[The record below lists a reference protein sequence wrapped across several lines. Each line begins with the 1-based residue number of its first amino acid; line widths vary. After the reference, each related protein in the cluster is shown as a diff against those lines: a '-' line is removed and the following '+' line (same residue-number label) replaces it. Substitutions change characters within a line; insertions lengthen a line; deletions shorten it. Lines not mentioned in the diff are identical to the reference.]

1 MQHLYGRTYLTSPRG
16 QLGDYTYVGPLI
28 QLPPRAYKKSTL
40 RVTYMLPACKQHFG
54 VETAWLEGEDRWGIV
69 LEKAA
74 PKKSD
79 KPGDVLGSWT
89 DKDTDKRMIF
99 SELPPRA
106 YKPGDVFGSWTD
118 KDTDKRMIFSEVAW
132 RVSKVGRRG
141 YDRDASVRF
150 LSFGEPYTLMC
161 PDGCVISSKEVRGR
175 HDLLRIWSEERGIM
189 RYALAAKDVMVT
201 DVDELR
207 VYFPKE
213 MVFVHDWKGV
223 TLQYDGESYFSDWDE
238 VFVFDVNPVTRETKR
253 ISGLCWSEV
262 FEI

>member
-16 QLGDYTYVGPLI
+16 QRGDYTYVGPLI

-99 SELPPRA
+99 SE
-106 YKPGDVFGSWTD
+106 
-118 KDTDKRMIFSEVAW
+118 VAW

-150 LSFGEPYTLMC
+150 LDFGEPYTLMC

-175 HDLLRIWSEERGIM
+175 HDILRIWSEERGIM
-189 RYALAAKDVMVT
+189 RYALAAKDVMVA

-253 ISGLCWSEV
+253 ISGLYWSEV

>member
-40 RVTYMLPACKQHFG
+40 RVTYVLPACKQHFG
-54 VETAWLEGEDRWGIV
+54 ADEGWLEGEDRWGIV

-79 KPGDVLGSWT
+79 KPGDVL
-89 DKDTDKRMIF
+89 
-99 SELPPRA
+99 
-106 YKPGDVFGSWTD
+106 GSWTD

-175 HDLLRIWSEERGIM
+175 HDILRIWSEERGIM

-207 VYFPKE
+207 GYFPKE

-238 VFVFDVNPVTRETKR
+238 VFVFDVDPATRETKR
-253 ISGLCWSEV
+253 ISGLYWSEV

>member
-40 RVTYMLPACKQHFG
+40 RMTYMLPECKQLFG
-54 VETAWLEGEDRWGIV
+54 ADEEWLEGEDRWGIV

-79 KPGDVLGSWT
+79 KPGDILGSWT
-89 DKDTDKRMIF
+89 DKD
-99 SELPPRA
+99 A
-106 YKPGDVFGSWTD
+106 
-118 KDTDKRMIFSEVAW
+118 DKRMIFSEVAW

-150 LSFGEPYTLMC
+150 LSFGEPYRLMC

-175 HDLLRIWSEERGIM
+175 QDILRIWSEECGII

-207 VYFPKE
+207 GYFPKE

-223 TLQYDGESYFSDWDE
+223 TLQYDGESYFSNWDE
-238 VFVFDVNPVTRETKR
+238 VFVFDVDPVTRETKR
-253 ISGLCWSEV
+253 ISGLYWSDV

>member
-40 RVTYMLPACKQHFG
+40 CVTYMLPACKQHFG
-54 VETAWLEGEDRWGIV
+54 ADEGGDRWGIV

-89 DKDTDKRMIF
+89 DR
-99 SELPPRA
+99 
-106 YKPGDVFGSWTD
+106 
-118 KDTDKRMIFSEVAW
+118 DTDKRMIFSEVAW

-175 HDLLRIWSEERGIM
+175 HDILRIWSEERGIM

-207 VYFPKE
+207 GYFPKE

-238 VFVFDVNPVTRETKR
+238 VFVFDVDPATRETKR
-253 ISGLCWSEV
+253 ISGLYWSEV

>member
-99 SELPPRA
+99 SE
-106 YKPGDVFGSWTD
+106 
-118 KDTDKRMIFSEVAW
+118 VAW

-150 LSFGEPYTLMC
+150 LDFGEPYTLMC

-175 HDLLRIWSEERGIM
+175 HDILRIWSEERGIM
-189 RYALAAKDVMVT
+189 RYALAAKDVMVA

-253 ISGLCWSEV
+253 ISGLSWSEV

>member
-1 MQHLYGRTYLTSPRG
+1 MQHLYGRTYLTSPYE

-40 RVTYMLPACKQHFG
+40 RATYMLPACKQHFG
-54 VETAWLEGEDRWGIV
+54 ADEEWLEGEDRWGIV

-99 SELPPRA
+99 SE
-106 YKPGDVFGSWTD
+106 
-118 KDTDKRMIFSEVAW
+118 VAW
-132 RVSKVGRRG
+132 RTSKVGRRG

-150 LSFGEPYTLMC
+150 LDFGEPYTLMC

-175 HDLLRIWSEERGIM
+175 HDILRIWSEERGIM

-207 VYFPKE
+207 GYFPEE

-223 TLQYDGESYFSDWDE
+223 TLQYGGESYFSDWDE
-238 VFVFDVNPVTRETKR
+238 VFVFDVDPATRETKR
-253 ISGLCWSEV
+253 ISGLYWSEV

>member
-1 MQHLYGRTYLTSPRG
+1 MQHLYGRTYLTSPYG

-40 RVTYMLPACKQHFG
+40 RVTYMLPTCKQHFG
-54 VETAWLEGEDRWGIV
+54 EDVVWLEGDDRWGIV

-99 SELPPRA
+99 SE
-106 YKPGDVFGSWTD
+106 
-118 KDTDKRMIFSEVAW
+118 VAW

-150 LSFGEPYTLMC
+150 LDFGEPYTLMC

-175 HDLLRIWSEERGIM
+175 HDILRIWSEERGIM

-207 VYFPKE
+207 GYFPEE

-238 VFVFDVNPVTRETKR
+238 VFVFDVDQVTRETKR
-253 ISGLCWSEV
+253 ISGLYWSEV

>member
-54 VETAWLEGEDRWGIV
+54 ADEGRLEGGDRWGIV

-79 KPGDVLGSWT
+79 KLGDVLGSWT
-89 DKDTDKRMIF
+89 DR
-99 SELPPRA
+99 
-106 YKPGDVFGSWTD
+106 
-118 KDTDKRMIFSEVAW
+118 DTDKRMIFSEVAW

-175 HDLLRIWSEERGIM
+175 HDILRIWSEERGIM

-207 VYFPKE
+207 GYFPKE

-223 TLQYDGESYFSDWDE
+223 TLQYGRESYFSDWDE
-238 VFVFDVNPVTRETKR
+238 VFVFDVDPATRETKR
-253 ISGLCWSEV
+253 ISGLYWSEV

>member
-1 MQHLYGRTYLTSPRG
+1 
-16 QLGDYTYVGPLI
+16 
-28 QLPPRAYKKSTL
+28 
-40 RVTYMLPACKQHFG
+40 
-54 VETAWLEGEDRWGIV
+54 
-69 LEKAA
+69 
-74 PKKSD
+74 
-79 KPGDVLGSWT
+79 
-89 DKDTDKRMIF
+89 
-99 SELPPRA
+99 
-106 YKPGDVFGSWTD
+106 
-118 KDTDKRMIFSEVAW
+118 MIFSEVAW

-175 HDLLRIWSEERGIM
+175 HDILRIWSEERGIM

-207 VYFPKE
+207 GYFPEE

-223 TLQYDGESYFSDWDE
+223 TLQYDGGSYFSDWDE
-238 VFVFDVNPVTRETKR
+238 VFVFDVDPVTRETKR

>member
-54 VETAWLEGEDRWGIV
+54 ADEEWLEGGGRWGIV

-79 KPGDVLGSWT
+79 KPGDVL
-89 DKDTDKRMIF
+89 
-99 SELPPRA
+99 
-106 YKPGDVFGSWTD
+106 GSWTD

-175 HDLLRIWSEERGIM
+175 HDILRIWSEERGIM
-189 RYALAAKDVMVT
+189 RYSLAAKDVMVT

-207 VYFPKE
+207 GYFPKE

-238 VFVFDVNPVTRETKR
+238 VFVFDVDPATRETKR
-253 ISGLCWSEV
+253 ISGLYWSEV